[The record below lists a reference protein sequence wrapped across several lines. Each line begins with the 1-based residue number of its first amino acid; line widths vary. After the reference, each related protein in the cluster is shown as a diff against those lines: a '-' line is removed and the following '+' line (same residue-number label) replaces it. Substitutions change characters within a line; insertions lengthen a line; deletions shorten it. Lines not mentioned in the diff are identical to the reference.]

1 MAAEEKVESTL
12 VSLELRPVPF
22 PLIEWVWIS
31 AALAVVAVGL
41 WVAALSNPGLGFW
54 LIIIG
59 LASLPLNPR
68 LRRRI
73 PRRLEVDANL
83 IRFLRGDFIVKVLS
97 WYRVEKVQY
106 GRMRWRRM
114 RRSYP
119 VGSGNE
125 RVYISFIAI
134 PDLQSIRVEGF
145 DYELRPDDI
154 ERVIAA
160 IGGPTKSHGIPVEE
174 KEWLVFP

>member
-1 MAAEEKVESTL
+1 MAAEEKSESTL

-22 PLIEWVWIS
+22 PLIGWIWIS

-41 WVAALSNPGLGFW
+41 CVAALSNPSLGFS

-59 LASLPLNPR
+59 LLSLPLNPR
-68 LRRRI
+68 LHRRT
-73 PRRLEVDANL
+73 PRRLDVDANL
-83 IRFLRGDFIVKVLS
+83 IRFLRRDFVVKVLS
-97 WYRVEKVQY
+97 WDRVEKVQY

-114 RRSYP
+114 RRTYP

-125 RVYISFIAI
+125 RLYISFIAI

-145 DYELRPDDI
+145 DYELHPDDI
-154 ERVIAA
+154 ERIIAA
-160 IGGPTKSHGIPVEE
+160 IAGPTKHHGILVEE
-174 KEWLVFP
+174 KERLIFS